1 MRDGQASSCTI
12 VKNDAAHP
20 VYPQS
25 LRRISVVA
33 AEEQDRYLPGVS
45 PRLQLARAALL
56 ALRERLSQQP
66 PAALQFD
73 GLEVFAVPD
82 EQYYVDRG
90 VADFAPV
97 GDLASAFIR
106 QRGK

>member
-1 MRDGQASSCTI
+1 MREGQASSCTI
-12 VKNDAAHP
+12 VKNDTGHP

-33 AEEQDRYLPGVS
+33 AETQDRYLPGVS
-45 PRLQLARAALL
+45 PRLQLSRTSLL
-56 ALRERLSQQP
+56 ALRERLPQP
-66 PAALQFD
+66 APAPLQFE
-73 GLEVFAVPD
+73 GLAVFGVAD
-82 EQYYVDRG
+82 EEYYVDRG

-97 GDLASAFIR
+97 GDLAPAFIR